1 MIYARVHDQTVAD
14 DYYSA
19 MSQVEK
25 RLELLGAPENAQVL
39 VTENERTQLLEITD
53 QLAALEL
60 CPELRLELV
69 AHICEVLVGKEHIP
83 ISLPTS
89 LESALA

>member
-1 MIYARVHDQTVAD
+1 MIYARVHDQTVAN
-14 DYYSA
+14 DYYAA

-25 RLELLGAPENAQVL
+25 RLELLGEPEHAQDEIS
-39 VTENERTQLLEITD
+39 ENERTQLLEITD

-60 CPELRLELV
+60 STELRLELV
-69 AHICEVLVGKEHIP
+69 AHIREVLVGKEHIP
-83 ISLPTS
+83 ISLPAY